1 MKEMKRQPIAE
12 TNAEP
17 MMRIKNRHFERN
29 ILFSVKTLDPATF
42 DEKMF
47 LGIVK
52 QCFMDHSLMEIGLVN
67 IKIRIIMSNGIIIII
82 KYES

>member
-1 MKEMKRQPIAE
+1 
-12 TNAEP
+12 
-17 MMRIKNRHFERN
+17 
-29 ILFSVKTLDPATF
+29 
-42 DEKMF
+42 MF

-82 KYES
+82 KYESKQKIINQMQQE